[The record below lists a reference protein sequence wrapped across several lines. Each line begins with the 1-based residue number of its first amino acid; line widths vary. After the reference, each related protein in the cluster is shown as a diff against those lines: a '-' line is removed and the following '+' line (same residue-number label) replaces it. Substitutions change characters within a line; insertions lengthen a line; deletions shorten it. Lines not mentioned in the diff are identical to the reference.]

1 LQHTDQPYRDGLPF
15 VVGDDLTFQENM
27 TLTID
32 LPQVEIGWGA
42 THLEDL
48 IMITK
53 GGYEP
58 LATMSDPLI
67 IL

>member
-1 LQHTDQPYRDGLPF
+1 
-15 VVGDDLTFQENM
+15 M

-48 IMITK
+48 ILITK
-53 GGYEP
+53 DGFEP
-58 LATMSDPLI
+58 LGDMSLDPLV

>member
-1 LQHTDQPYRDGLPF
+1 
-15 VVGDDLTFQENM
+15 M

-42 THLEDL
+42 THLENL
-48 IMITK
+48 IAITK
-53 GGYEP
+53 DGFEP
-58 LATMSDPLI
+58 LGTMSDPLV